1 MEGIISPVFGCKISR
16 IKRHKGNFFES
27 FSYLVGYQNYKMA
40 YFCRME
46 KLLPIAIEAASK
58 AGKAIMEV
66 YATPFEVYI
75 KDDDSPVTQADLR
88 ASNIIKETL
97 KPTGLPFVSEEDLPP
112 DRSQF
117 NRYWLVDP
125 LDGTVEF
132 VNRNGEFTVNI
143 ALIDNKQP
151 VLGVIYAP
159 VMETLWYNDEDKIY
173 KEIGGKMV
181 LSGLCRQGVM
191 TPCPYRESEKPR
203 KESPFTVLVS
213 RSHRTQEV
221 DDYINKVL
229 RPAHPDLVI
238 DTQGSS
244 LKFARLAEGTADV
257 YVCYSKTKEWD
268 TAAADAILRAA
279 GGKVLR
285 ISDGQPLEYS
295 KKDYPNPPFVAWAAS
310 EKC

>member
-1 MEGIISPVFGCKISR
+1 METLLQYA
-16 IKRHKGNFFES
+16 IK
-27 FSYLVGYQNYKMA
+27 
-40 YFCRME
+40 
-46 KLLPIAIEAASK
+46 AALE

-66 YATPFEVYI
+66 YAQPFEVYT
-75 KDDDSPVTQADLR
+75 KSDDSPVTQADLR
-88 ASNIIKETL
+88 ASNIIKEIL
-97 KPTGLPFVSEEDLPP
+97 KPTGLPFVSEEDLPE
-112 DRSQF
+112 DRSQYK
-117 NRYWLVDP
+117 RYWLVDP

-143 ALIDNKQP
+143 ALIDDKQP

-159 VMETLWYNDEDKIY
+159 VTEQLWYADCECGIMNAECGIAQGDA
-173 KEIGGKMV
+173 
-181 LSGLCRQGVM
+181 GLRPNSAFSIQH
-191 TPCPYRESEKPR
+191 SEFPR
-203 KESPFTVLVS
+203 PFTVLVS
-213 RSHRTQEV
+213 RSHRTPEV
-221 DDYINKVL
+221 DAYINKVL

-244 LKFARLAEGTADV
+244 LKFARLAEGSADV

-295 KKDYPNPPFVAWAAS
+295 KADYPNPPFVAWA
-310 EKC
+310 K

>member
-1 MEGIISPVFGCKISR
+1 
-16 IKRHKGNFFES
+16 
-27 FSYLVGYQNYKMA
+27 
-40 YFCRME
+40 ME
-46 KLLPIAIEAASK
+46 KLLELAKHAARE
-58 AGKAIMEV
+58 AGKAIMEI
-66 YATPFEVYI
+66 YAQPFEVYT

-88 ASNIIKETL
+88 ASNIIKEIL

-112 DRSQF
+112 DRSQYK
-117 NRYWLVDP
+117 RYWLVDP

-143 ALIDNKQP
+143 ALIDDKQP

-159 VMETLWYNDEDKIY
+159 GLDRMWNAECGMWSAELLPP
-173 KEIGGKMV
+173 IGHSAFNTKQE
-181 LSGLCRQGVM
+181 R
-191 TPCPYRESEKPR
+191 
-203 KESPFTVLVS
+203 PFTVLVS
-213 RSHRTQEV
+213 RSHRTPEV
-221 DDYINKVL
+221 DAYINKVL

-244 LKFARLAEGTADV
+244 LKFARLAEGSADV

-295 KKDYPNPPFVAWAAS
+295 KEEYPNPPFVAWAAHQDVL
-310 EKC
+310 

>member
-1 MEGIISPVFGCKISR
+1 MEQ
-16 IKRHKGNFFES
+16 
-27 FSYLVGYQNYKMA
+27 LL
-40 YFCRME
+40 
-46 KLLPIAIEAASK
+46 KLAQQAAIE

-66 YATPFEVYI
+66 YAQPFEVYT
-75 KDDDSPVTQADLR
+75 KEDDSPVTQADLR
-88 ASNIIKETL
+88 ASNIIKEIL
-97 KPTGLPFVSEEDLPP
+97 KPSGLPFVSEEDLPP

-117 NRYWLVDP
+117 KRYWLVDP

-143 ALIDNKQP
+143 ALIDDKQP

-159 VMETLWYNDEDKIY
+159 VLDRMWNAECGNTKYSTKSMWNAELLTS
-173 KEIGGKMV
+173 IGHSAFSIHNSAFSTKQE
-181 LSGLCRQGVM
+181 R
-191 TPCPYRESEKPR
+191 
-203 KESPFTVLVS
+203 PFTVLVS
-213 RSHRTQEV
+213 RSHRTPEV
-221 DDYINKVL
+221 DEYINKVL

-244 LKFARLAEGTADV
+244 LKFARLAEGSADV

-268 TAAADAILRAA
+268 TAAADAILRAV

-295 KKDYPNPPFVAWAAS
+295 KTEYPNPPFVAWAP
-310 EKC
+310 ER

>member
-1 MEGIISPVFGCKISR
+1 MEQ
-16 IKRHKGNFFES
+16 
-27 FSYLVGYQNYKMA
+27 LL
-40 YFCRME
+40 
-46 KLLPIAIEAASK
+46 KLAQQAALE

-66 YATPFEVYI
+66 YAQPFEVYT

-88 ASNIIKETL
+88 ASNNIKEIL
-97 KPTGLPFVSEEDLPP
+97 KPTGLPFVSEEDLPA

-117 NRYWLVDP
+117 KRYWLVDP

-143 ALIDNKQP
+143 ALIDDKQP
-151 VLGVIYAP
+151 VMGVIYAP
-159 VMETLWYNDEDKIY
+159 VMDKIWDSVHV
-173 KEIGGKMV
+173 G
-181 LSGLCRQGVM
+181 LSHCGSR
-191 TPCPYRESEKPR
+191 TNRS
-203 KESPFTVLVS
+203 FTVLVS
-213 RSHRTQEV
+213 RSHRTPEV
-221 DDYINKVL
+221 DAYINKVL

-244 LKFARLAEGTADV
+244 LKFARLAEGSADV

-295 KKDYPNPPFVAWAAS
+295 KADYPNPPFVAWAANRNPL
-310 EKC
+310 

>member
-1 MEGIISPVFGCKISR
+1 MKQLLELAK
-16 IKRHKGNFFES
+16 HAAFE
-27 FSYLVGYQNYKMA
+27 
-40 YFCRME
+40 
-46 KLLPIAIEAASK
+46 

-66 YATPFEVYI
+66 YAQPFEVYT

-88 ASNIIKETL
+88 ASNIIKEIL
-97 KPTGLPFVSEEDLPP
+97 KPTGIPFVSEEDLPP

-117 NRYWLVDP
+117 KRYWLVDP

-159 VMETLWYNDEDKIY
+159 VLDRMWNAECGMLNESFRIDK
-173 KEIGGKMV
+173 K
-181 LSGLCRQGVM
+181 R
-191 TPCPYRESEKPR
+191 
-203 KESPFTVLVS
+203 PFTVLVS
-213 RSHRTQEV
+213 RSHRTPEV
-221 DDYINKVL
+221 DAYINKVL
-229 RPAHPDLVI
+229 RPAHPGLVI

-244 LKFARLAEGTADV
+244 LKFARLAEGSADV

-295 KKDYPNPPFVAWAAS
+295 KKEYPNPPFVAWAAHRNTL
-310 EKC
+310 

>member
-1 MEGIISPVFGCKISR
+1 MET
-16 IKRHKGNFFES
+16 
-27 FSYLVGYQNYKMA
+27 
-40 YFCRME
+40 
-46 KLLPIAIEAASK
+46 LLQYAINAALE

-66 YATPFEVYI
+66 YAKPFEVYT

-88 ASNIIKETL
+88 ASNIIKEML
-97 KPTGLPFVSEEDLPP
+97 KPTGLPFVSEEDLPA
-112 DRSQF
+112 DRSSF

-125 LDGTVEF
+125 LDGTAEF

-143 ALIDNKQP
+143 ALIDDKQP

-159 VMETLWYNDEDKIY
+159 VIDKMWYAV
-173 KEIGGKMV
+173 GTHRV
-181 LSGLCRQGVM
+181 CPPVSGRTHAVR
-191 TPCPYRESEKPR
+191 PYI
-203 KESPFTVLVS
+203 VLVS
-213 RSHRTQEV
+213 RSHRTPEV
-221 DDYINKVL
+221 DEYINKVL

-244 LKFARLAEGTADV
+244 LKFARLAEGSADV

-285 ISDGQPLEYS
+285 ISDGLPLEYS
-295 KKDYPNPPFVAWAAS
+295 KQEYANPPFVAWTA
-310 EKC
+310 ER

>member
-1 MEGIISPVFGCKISR
+1 MQ
-16 IKRHKGNFFES
+16 
-27 FSYLVGYQNYKMA
+27 Y
-40 YFCRME
+40 
-46 KLLPIAIEAASK
+46 AINAALE

-66 YATPFEVYI
+66 YAQPFEVYT

-88 ASNIIKETL
+88 ASNIIKEML
-97 KPTGLPFVSEEDLPP
+97 KPTGLPFVSEEDLPE
-112 DRSQF
+112 DRSTF

-125 LDGTVEF
+125 LDGTAEF

-143 ALIDNKQP
+143 ALIDDKQP

-159 VMETLWYNDEDKIY
+159 VTNQLWYAV
-173 KEIGGKMV
+173 GTHRV
-181 LSGLCRQGVM
+181 
-191 TPCPYRESEKPR
+191 CPPQSTTRTHAVRPY
-203 KESPFTVLVS
+203 TVLVS
-213 RSHRTQEV
+213 RSHRTPEV
-221 DDYINKVL
+221 DEYINKVL

-244 LKFARLAEGTADV
+244 LKFARLAEGSADV

-285 ISDGQPLEYS
+285 ISDGLPLEYS
-295 KKDYPNPPFVAWAAS
+295 KKEYANPPFVAWTA
-310 EKC
+310 ER

>member
-1 MEGIISPVFGCKISR
+1 M
-16 IKRHKGNFFES
+16 
-27 FSYLVGYQNYKMA
+27 
-40 YFCRME
+40 YFCAMKE
-46 KLLPIAIEAASK
+46 LLQYAINAALE

-66 YATPFEVYI
+66 YAQPFEVYT

-88 ASNIIKETL
+88 ASDIIKEIL

-117 NRYWLVDP
+117 KRYWLVDP

-143 ALIDNKQP
+143 ALIDDKQP

-159 VMETLWYNDEDKIY
+159 VMDTIWYADEGHWTKDRGHKTEDKKTSVIRPQSL
-173 KEIGGKMV
+173 V
-181 LSGLCRQGVM
+181 FSPSSSVSR
-191 TPCPYRESEKPR
+191 
-203 KESPFTVLVS
+203 PFTVLVS
-213 RSHRTQEV
+213 RSHRTPEV
-221 DDYINKVL
+221 DAYINKVL

-238 DTQGSS
+238 DSQGSS
-244 LKFARLAEGTADV
+244 LKFARLAEGSADV

-279 GGKVLR
+279 GGQVLR

-295 KKDYPNPPFVAWAAS
+295 KEEYPNPPFVAWAA
-310 EKC
+310 ERIIVKE

>member
-1 MEGIISPVFGCKISR
+1 
-16 IKRHKGNFFES
+16 
-27 FSYLVGYQNYKMA
+27 
-40 YFCRME
+40 ME
-46 KLLPIAIEAASK
+46 KLLQYAIKAALE

-66 YATPFEVYI
+66 YATPFEVYT

-88 ASNIIKETL
+88 ASNIIKEIL

-112 DRSQF
+112 DRSQYK
-117 NRYWLVDP
+117 RYWLVDP

-143 ALIDNKQP
+143 ALIDYKQP

-159 VMETLWYNDEDKIY
+159 VMDKMWNSEFGI
-173 KEIGGKMV
+173 MN
-181 LSGLCRQGVM
+181 S
-191 TPCPYRESEKPR
+191 ESNIPHSAFHIPHSESPR
-203 KESPFTVLVS
+203 PFTVLVS
-213 RSHRTQEV
+213 RSHRTPEV
-221 DDYINKVL
+221 DAYINKVL

-244 LKFARLAEGTADV
+244 LKFARLAEGSADV

-295 KKDYPNPPFVAWAAS
+295 KADYPNPPFVAWAA
-310 EKC
+310 E

>member
-1 MEGIISPVFGCKISR
+1 MKETFLKY
-16 IKRHKGNFFES
+16 
-27 FSYLVGYQNYKMA
+27 FSYYTDLQWNIL
-40 YFCRME
+40 YFCSME
-46 KLLPIAIEAASK
+46 QLLKLAQQAALE

-66 YATPFEVYI
+66 YEQPFEVYI

-88 ASNIIKETL
+88 ASNIIKEIL

-112 DRSQF
+112 DRSQYK
-117 NRYWLVDP
+117 RYWLVDP

-159 VMETLWYNDEDKIY
+159 VMDKMWNAECGMRNVECGIIAPDSSFSIQHSTFSIK
-173 KEIGGKMV
+173 KE
-181 LSGLCRQGVM
+181 R
-191 TPCPYRESEKPR
+191 
-203 KESPFTVLVS
+203 PFTVLVS
-213 RSHRTQEV
+213 RSHRTPEV
-221 DDYINKVL
+221 DEYINKVL
-229 RPAHPDLVI
+229 RPTHPDLVI

-244 LKFARLAEGTADV
+244 LKFARLAENTADV

-295 KKDYPNPPFVAWAAS
+295 KKEYPNPPFVALS
-310 EKC
+310 RQNY

>member
-1 MEGIISPVFGCKISR
+1 MELAQ
-16 IKRHKGNFFES
+16 H
-27 FSYLVGYQNYKMA
+27 
-40 YFCRME
+40 
-46 KLLPIAIEAASK
+46 AALE

-66 YATPFEVYI
+66 YAQPFEVYI

-88 ASNIIKETL
+88 ASNIIKEML
-97 KPTGLPFVSEEDLPP
+97 KPTGIPFVSEEDLPP

-117 NRYWLVDP
+117 KRYWLVDP

-143 ALIDNKQP
+143 ALIDDKQP

-159 VMETLWYNDEDKIY
+159 VMDKMWNAECRMWNAECGMQNVECRMKNEECSIH
-173 KEIGGKMV
+173 KE
-181 LSGLCRQGVM
+181 R
-191 TPCPYRESEKPR
+191 
-203 KESPFTVLVS
+203 PFTVLVS
-213 RSHRTQEV
+213 RSHRTPEV
-221 DDYINKVL
+221 DEYINKVL
-229 RPAHPDLVI
+229 RPSHPDLVI
-238 DTQGSS
+238 DSQGSS
-244 LKFARLAEGTADV
+244 LKFARLAEGSADV

-295 KKDYPNPPFVAWAAS
+295 KTDYPNPPFVAWAKTAQ
-310 EKC
+310 

>member
-1 MEGIISPVFGCKISR
+1 MEQ
-16 IKRHKGNFFES
+16 
-27 FSYLVGYQNYKMA
+27 LL
-40 YFCRME
+40 
-46 KLLPIAIEAASK
+46 KLAQQAAIE

-66 YATPFEVYI
+66 YAQPFEVYT

-88 ASNIIKETL
+88 ASNIIKEIL

-117 NRYWLVDP
+117 KRYWLVDP

-143 ALIDNKQP
+143 ALIDDKQP

-159 VMETLWYNDEDKIY
+159 VHNKMWNAECGNTKYSTKSMLNVELLTS
-173 KEIGGKMV
+173 IGHSAFSIHNLAFSTKQE
-181 LSGLCRQGVM
+181 R
-191 TPCPYRESEKPR
+191 
-203 KESPFTVLVS
+203 PFTVLVS
-213 RSHRTQEV
+213 RSHRTPEV
-221 DDYINKVL
+221 DEYINKVL

-244 LKFARLAEGTADV
+244 LKFARLAEGSADV

-295 KKDYPNPPFVAWAAS
+295 KTEYPNPPFVAWAP
-310 EKC
+310 ER

>member
-1 MEGIISPVFGCKISR
+1 MKT
-16 IKRHKGNFFES
+16 
-27 FSYLVGYQNYKMA
+27 
-40 YFCRME
+40 
-46 KLLPIAIEAASK
+46 LLHYAIDAALE

-66 YATPFEVYI
+66 YAQPFEVYT

-88 ASNIIKETL
+88 ASNIIKEML
-97 KPTGLPFVSEEDLPP
+97 KPTGLPFISEEDLPP

-125 LDGTVEF
+125 LDGTAEF
-132 VNRNGEFTVNI
+132 VKRNGEFTVNI

-159 VMETLWYNDEDKIY
+159 VLDKLWTSEDKQ
-173 KEIGGKMV
+173 
-181 LSGLCRQGVM
+181 LSTLNSKLS
-191 TPCPYRESEKPR
+191 T
-203 KESPFTVLVS
+203 FTVLVS
-213 RSHRTQEV
+213 RSHRTPEV
-221 DDYINKVL
+221 DAYINKVL

-244 LKFARLAEGTADV
+244 LKFACLAEGSADV

-295 KKDYPNPPFVAWAAS
+295 KKEYPNPPFVAWA
-310 EKC
+310 K

>member
-1 MEGIISPVFGCKISR
+1 MKQLLELA
-16 IKRHKGNFFES
+16 RH
-27 FSYLVGYQNYKMA
+27 
-40 YFCRME
+40 
-46 KLLPIAIEAASK
+46 AALE

-66 YATPFEVYI
+66 YAQPFEVYT

-88 ASNIIKETL
+88 ASNIIKEIL
-97 KPTGLPFVSEEDLPP
+97 KPTGIPFVSEEDLPP

-143 ALIDNKQP
+143 ALIDDKQP

-159 VMETLWYNDEDKIY
+159 VMDRMWNAECGMRNAELLYPMGRSAFSIHNSAFSTTQD
-173 KEIGGKMV
+173 
-181 LSGLCRQGVM
+181 R
-191 TPCPYRESEKPR
+191 
-203 KESPFTVLVS
+203 PFTVLVS
-213 RSHRTQEV
+213 RSHRTPEV
-221 DDYINKVL
+221 DTYINKVL
-229 RPAHPDLVI
+229 RPTHPDLVI

-244 LKFARLAEGTADV
+244 LKFARLAEGSADV

-285 ISDGQPLEYS
+285 ISDGKPLEYS
-295 KKDYPNPPFVAWAAS
+295 KKEYPNPPFVAWAAGR
-310 EKC
+310 

>member
-1 MEGIISPVFGCKISR
+1 MKQ
-16 IKRHKGNFFES
+16 
-27 FSYLVGYQNYKMA
+27 LL
-40 YFCRME
+40 
-46 KLLPIAIEAASK
+46 KLAQHAALE

-66 YATPFEVYI
+66 YAQPFEVYT
-75 KDDDSPVTQADLR
+75 KDDNSPVTQADLR
-88 ASNIIKETL
+88 ASNIIKEIL

-112 DRSQF
+112 DRSQY

-143 ALIDNKQP
+143 ALIDDKQP
-151 VLGVIYAP
+151 VMGVIYAP
-159 VMETLWYNDEDKIY
+159 VMDK
-173 KEIGGKMV
+173 MWDSV
-181 LSGLCRQGVM
+181 HVGLAHRGSHTEC
-191 TPCPYRESEKPR
+191 
-203 KESPFTVLVS
+203 PFTVLVS
-213 RSHRTQEV
+213 RSHRTPDV
-221 DDYINKVL
+221 DAYINKVL

-244 LKFARLAEGTADV
+244 LKFARLAEGSADV

-279 GGKVLR
+279 GGKILR

-295 KKDYPNPPFVAWAAS
+295 KKEYPNPPFVAWA
-310 EKC
+310 K

>member
-1 MEGIISPVFGCKISR
+1 ME
-16 IKRHKGNFFES
+16 
-27 FSYLVGYQNYKMA
+27 Q
-40 YFCRME
+40 
-46 KLLPIAIEAASK
+46 LLELAKHAALE

-66 YATPFEVYI
+66 YAQPFEVYT

-88 ASNIIKETL
+88 ASNIIKEIL

-117 NRYWLVDP
+117 KRYWLVDP

-143 ALIDNKQP
+143 ALIDDKQP

-159 VMETLWYNDEDKIY
+159 VTNQLWYAV
-173 KEIGGKMV
+173 GTHCV
-181 LSGLCRQGVM
+181 
-191 TPCPYRESEKPR
+191 CPPVTQRTHAVRPY
-203 KESPFTVLVS
+203 TVLVS
-213 RSHRTQEV
+213 RSHRTPDV
-221 DDYINKVL
+221 DAYINKVL
-229 RPAHPDLVI
+229 RPAHP
-238 DTQGSS
+238 
-244 LKFARLAEGTADV
+244 V

-279 GGKVLR
+279 GGKILR

-295 KKDYPNPPFVAWAAS
+295 KKEYPNPPFVAWARIS
-310 EKC
+310 

>member
-1 MEGIISPVFGCKISR
+1 MEQ
-16 IKRHKGNFFES
+16 
-27 FSYLVGYQNYKMA
+27 LL
-40 YFCRME
+40 
-46 KLLPIAIEAASK
+46 KLAQQAARK

-66 YATPFEVYI
+66 YAQPFEVYT

-88 ASNIIKETL
+88 ASNIIKEIL

-112 DRSQF
+112 DRSQYK
-117 NRYWLVDP
+117 RYWLVDP

-143 ALIDNKQP
+143 ALIDDKQP

-159 VMETLWYNDEDKIY
+159 VLDRMWNSVHV
-173 KEIGGKMV
+173 G
-181 LSGLCRQGVM
+181 LSHCGSR
-191 TPCPYRESEKPR
+191 TDR
-203 KESPFTVLVS
+203 PFTVLVS
-213 RSHRTQEV
+213 RSHRTPEV
-221 DDYINKVL
+221 DAYINKVL

-244 LKFARLAEGTADV
+244 LKFARLAEGSADV

-295 KKDYPNPPFVAWAAS
+295 KADYPNPPFVAWTAS
-310 EKC
+310 ENVHDCLL